1 VDIKATPKRGTVR
14 DNILRTALHLF
25 TTRGY
30 FNTSVHDIQGQA
42 GVSIGSI
49 YNHFGGKEG
58 IARALYVD
66 LVERMNAFV
75 DVAFEADPDTHNRC
89 KALVR
94 GLFELTESDPETVN
108 FVLNAKH
115 KEFLPEEP
123 PICSSE
129 PFVRMREILHGGI
142 EAGEIK
148 SMDPM
153 VVASCVY
160 GPALRMIS
168 LRLDGLIDEPLP
180 SFTDAIWEAS
190 WRAVNNKELEQI
202 A

>member
-1 VDIKATPKRGTVR
+1 MDIKATETGGTVR
-14 DNILRTALHLF
+14 NNIMRTALKLF

-30 FNTSVHDIQGQA
+30 FNSSVHDIQGEA

-58 IARALYVD
+58 IAKALYVD
-66 LVERMNAFV
+66 LIARLNAFV
-75 DVAFEADPDTHNRC
+75 DVALEGNLDTHARC
-89 KALVR
+89 KAIVR
-94 GLFELTESDPETVN
+94 GLFELTESNPETIS

-123 PICSSE
+123 PICSSK
-129 PFVRMREILHGGI
+129 PFVRMRELLHDGMK
-142 EAGEIK
+142 AGEIK
-148 SMDPM
+148 AMDLM
-153 VVASCVY
+153 VAASCAY

-180 SFTDAIWEAS
+180 SFTNTVWESS
-190 WRAVNNKELEQI
+190 WRSVCNDQVEGLG
-202 A
+202 